1 MLDQSAKFSRLL
13 RDFMD
18 VKNPDELQDLAVKK
32 EWRRRTR

>member
-18 VKNPDELQDLAVKK
+18 VTGPDDLQDLTIKQ